1 MKKTCPNCSKEFETI
16 RTNKKFCSNN
26 CYKVNQ
32 INNVKSYYKKHKEEI
47 LAKSRGKK
55 KYPIEKN
62 CIVCKKSFMA
72 NNKLHSYCSKVCHY
86 PIQLKNVRAYNQKV
100 WRDPI
105 GREKKREYRKKYDLK
120 NDRHNLDR
128 IRRKNDPEKK
138 AMDKARTKAWYI
150 KKKLEDPYYRV
161 RTVLSSR
168 LNGFLKKEGSQKTAS
183 IKILI
188 GATKEELKKH
198 LESKFYKNPKTAEQ
212 MTWKNYGSSWE
223 VDHIKPCAAFR
234 DEDITKHET
243 QKKIMNI
250 NNLQPLWTFENRSK
264 KDKYT
269 SSK

>member
-16 RTNKKFCSNN
+16 RTKKKFCSNN
-26 CYKVNQ
+26 CYKENQ

-62 CIVCKKSFMA
+62 CVVCKKSFMA
-72 NNKLHSYCSKVCHY
+72 NNKLHRYCSKVCHY

-105 GREKKREYRKKYDLK
+105 GREKKREYRKQYDLK

-161 RTVLSSR
+161 RTILSSR

-188 GATKEELKKH
+188 GATKEELKKY
-198 LESKFYKNPKTAEQ
+198 LESKFYQNPKTKEQ

-223 VDHIKPCAAFR
+223 VDHIKPCVAFR
-234 DEDITKHET
+234 DEDVTKHET

-250 NNLQPLWTFENRSK
+250 NNLQPMWTFENRSK

-269 SSK
+269 RSQ